1 LVDLACPGIDAAV
14 EVDCVVKA
22 GVSEKVD
29 DHLTASAMMAN
40 DYQWFFRREVV
51 GARWNLGHQNMQSA
65 FQSANIKL
73 SRFPDIENRVLLPY
87 APHVRKLA
95 DRDCI

>member
-1 LVDLACPGIDAAV
+1 LVDLASPGIDAT
-14 EVDCVVKA
+14 VKA

-29 DHLTASAMMAN
+29 DHLTASAMMAH

-51 GARWNLGHQNMQSA
+51 CACWHLRHRNMQSA

-73 SRFPDIENRVLLPY
+73 SRFPDIENRVLLPC
-87 APHVRKLA
+87 APHVGKITN
-95 DRDCI
+95 RDCI